1 LITEYEIDA
10 FQVETDKILRE
21 YCLINIEN
29 TQNRIATLKSQIK
42 KMSKEDMGRQVSMEL
57 LERSKNE
64 LKVYI
69 DELQY
74 LNNVK
79 K

>member
-10 FQVETDKILRE
+10 FQVETDKVLRE

-29 TQNRIATLKSQIK
+29 TKSRIAMLKSQIK
-42 KMSKEDMGRQVSMEL
+42 KMSKDDMGRQVSMEL
-57 LERSKNE
+57 LERSENE
-64 LKVYI
+64 LKVYS

-74 LNNVK
+74 LNNANT
-79 K
+79 

>member
-1 LITEYEIDA
+1 MITEYEIDA